1 MAPNQESSEYS
12 WTITVNNENYNRG
25 VFDVLIKSSNADVQ
39 GESGAFILKGTPV
52 TVEDIIPAP
61 LPISYQLFQNY
72 PNPFNPTT
80 KIKYEIPASTIGTG
94 HTLFIQL
101 RVYDILGREVAT
113 LVNKQQQPGNYEVE
127 FSALSF
133 PSGVYFYQLKAGDYI
148 QSKKMILLK

>member
-1 MAPNQESSEYS
+1 MAPNEESSEYI

-25 VFDVLIKSSNADVQ
+25 VFDVLIRSSNADVQ

-52 TVEDIIPAP
+52 TVEEIIPAP
-61 LPISYQLFQNY
+61 LPISYQLYQNY

-101 RVYDILGREVAT
+101 RVYDVLGREVAT

-127 FSALSF
+127 FNSNAGQIIMHL
-133 PSGVYFYQLKAGDYI
+133 YQAEYI
-148 QSKKMILLK
+148 FIS